1 MFMHFL
7 PTSAN
12 VILCPFLARLADRGS
27 LESKGLKRD
36 LCHFSI
42 KHVTCHS
49 RHVEGRKR
57 RSCVCSSIA
66 HCLMASCAE
75 THQRRVKLQ
84 ASKKIRFRVTCVRL
98 CLVRPEWF
106 SQASFGDIRKVL
118 FLSPPVIFPRKH
130 GKHKS
135 VCLQVVCD
143 PLDFAIFVRMIMAH
157 MMFSICSTNPFYAVE
172 LVVGQLETKD
182 NGLED
187 SKLEDLALS
196 RLWLSRGR
204 SLVH

>member
-1 MFMHFL
+1 MHFL

-66 HCLMASCAE
+66 YCLMWGS
-75 THQRRVKLQ
+75 
-84 ASKKIRFRVTCVRL
+84 TCVRL

-118 FLSPPVIFPRKH
+118 FLSPPAIFSRKH

-135 VCLQVVCD
+135 VCLQVVCA
-143 PLDFAIFVRMIMAH
+143 PLDFAIFVRMIMTH

-187 SKLEDLALS
+187 FKLEDVALS
-196 RLWLSRGR
+196 RSWLSRGR

>member
-1 MFMHFL
+1 MHFL

-27 LESKGLKRD
+27 LESEGLKRD

-75 THQRRVKLQ
+75 AHQRRVKLQ

-106 SQASFGDIRKVL
+106 SQASFGDIRRVL
-118 FLSPPVIFPRKH
+118 FLSLSPCIFLGNMENAKVCVCVCVFKLFVPPLASQF
-130 GKHKS
+130 S
-135 VCLQVVCD
+135 FDVCL
-143 PLDFAIFVRMIMAH
+143 
-157 MMFSICSTNPFYAVE
+157 
-172 LVVGQLETKD
+172 
-182 NGLED
+182 D
-187 SKLEDLALS
+187 S
-196 RLWLSRGR
+196 
-204 SLVH
+204 